1 MARTEYPCV
10 GGSIPSLATTNLL
23 IEFMIDQPRRGSID
37 DAARCAEILN
47 KWVEITMWMPRLYS
61 KNELL
66 KMIDEAIPFR
76 ELWVIGNPA
85 LAYVSFNNDLSQVV
99 ALYSDKPGRGY
110 GKVLLDKVKE
120 GREYIQLWSH
130 SANESAHRFYHR
142 EGFKTAAYKEK
153 GDDGISEIQFE
164 WYSDR

>member
-1 MARTEYPCV
+1 
-10 GGSIPSLATTNLL
+10 
-23 IEFMIDQPRRGSID
+23 MIDQPRRGSID

-66 KMIDEAIPFR
+66 KMIEEAIPLR

-142 EGFKTAAYKEK
+142 EGFKAAAYKEN
-153 GDDGISEIQFE
+153 GDDGIPEIQFE
-164 WYSDR
+164 WYSD

>member
-1 MARTEYPCV
+1 
-10 GGSIPSLATTNLL
+10 
-23 IEFMIDQPRRGSID
+23 MIDQPRRGSID
-37 DAARCAEILN
+37 DAERCAEILN
-47 KWVEITMWMPRLYS
+47 KWVEKTMWMPRLYS

-66 KMIDEAIPFR
+66 KMIEEAIPCR
-76 ELWVIGNPA
+76 ELWVVGNPA
-85 LAYVSFNNDLSQVV
+85 LAYISFNNDLSQVV

-142 EGFKTAAYKEK
+142 EGFKAAAYKEN
-153 GDDGISEIQFE
+153 GDDGIPEIHFE

>member
-1 MARTEYPCV
+1 
-10 GGSIPSLATTNLL
+10 
-23 IEFMIDQPRRGSID
+23 MIDQPRRGSKD

-47 KWVEITMWMPRLYS
+47 KWVETTTWMPRLYS

-66 KMIDEAIPFR
+66 IMIEKAIPLR

-85 LAYVSFNNDLSQVV
+85 SAYVSFNKDLSQVV
-99 ALYSDKPGRGY
+99 ALYSDKPGKGY
-110 GKVLLDKVKE
+110 GKILLDKVKE

-130 SANESAHRFYHR
+130 SANVSAQRFYQR
-142 EGFKTAAYKEK
+142 EGFKEAAYKEN
-153 GDDGISEIQFE
+153 GDDGIPEIQFE

>member
-1 MARTEYPCV
+1 MTRTEYLCD
-10 GGSIPSLATTNLL
+10 GGLVPSLATTNDL
-23 IEFMIDQPRRGSID
+23 IEFMIDQPRRGSED

-47 KWVEITMWMPRLYS
+47 KWIETTTWMPRIFS

-66 KMIDEAIPFR
+66 KMIEEAIPLR
-76 ELWVIGNPA
+76 EFWVIGNPTS
-85 LAYVSFNNDLSQVV
+85 AYVSFNNDLSQVV
-99 ALYSDKPGRGY
+99 ALYSDKPGKGY
-110 GKVLLDKVKE
+110 GKVLLDKIKE

-142 EGFKTAAYKEK
+142 EGFKVAALKEK

-164 WYSDR
+164 WYSDK

>member
-1 MARTEYPCV
+1 
-10 GGSIPSLATTNLL
+10 
-23 IEFMIDQPRRGSID
+23 MIDQPRRGFKD

-47 KWVEITMWMPRLYS
+47 KWVETTTWMPRLYS

-66 KMIDEAIPFR
+66 KMVEEAIPLR

-85 LAYVSFNNDLSQVV
+85 SAYVSFNKDLLQVV
-99 ALYSDKPGRGY
+99 ALYSDKPGKGY
-110 GKVLLDKVKE
+110 GKILLDKVKE

-130 SANESAHRFYHR
+130 SANVLAHRFYHR
-142 EGFKTAAYKEK
+142 EGFKAAAYKEN
-153 GDDGISEIQFE
+153 GDDGIPEIQFE

>member
-1 MARTEYPCV
+1 
-10 GGSIPSLATTNLL
+10 
-23 IEFMIDQPRRGSID
+23 MIDQPRRGSID

-66 KMIDEAIPFR
+66 KMIEEAIPLR

-85 LAYVSFNNDLSQVV
+85 SAYVSFNKNLLQVV

-142 EGFKTAAYKEK
+142 EGFKAAAYKEK

-164 WYSDR
+164 WYSDK

>member
-1 MARTEYPCV
+1 
-10 GGSIPSLATTNLL
+10 
-23 IEFMIDQPRRGSID
+23 MIDQPRRGSID
-37 DAARCAEILN
+37 DAARCTEILN

-66 KMIDEAIPFR
+66 IMIEEAIPLR

-110 GKVLLDKVKE
+110 GKVLLDKIKE

-142 EGFKTAAYKEK
+142 EGFKAVAYKEK

-164 WYSDR
+164 WYSDI

>member
-1 MARTEYPCV
+1 
-10 GGSIPSLATTNLL
+10 
-23 IEFMIDQPRRGSID
+23 MIDQPRRGSID
-37 DAARCAEILN
+37 DASRCAVILN
-47 KWVEITMWMPRLYS
+47 KWVGTTTWMPRLYS
-61 KNELL
+61 ENELL
-66 KMIDEAIPFR
+66 KMIEEAIPLR

-85 LAYVSFNNDLSQVV
+85 SAYVSFNKDLLQVV

-130 SANESAHRFYHR
+130 SANVSAHRFYHR
-142 EGFKTAAYKEK
+142 EGFKAAAYKEN
-153 GDDGISEIQFE
+153 GDDGIPEIQFE